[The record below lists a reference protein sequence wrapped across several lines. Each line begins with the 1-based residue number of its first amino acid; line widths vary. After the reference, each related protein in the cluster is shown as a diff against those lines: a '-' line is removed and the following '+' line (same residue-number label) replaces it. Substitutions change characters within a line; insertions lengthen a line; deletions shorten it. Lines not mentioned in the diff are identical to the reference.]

1 MTTPTNSIILP
12 SSDSDKQRI
21 KGAMDEISASY
32 TRIDAERDFIK
43 DAVESLSEDVGIPKK
58 YLSKMAKI
66 FHKENVSELISE
78 IEDIEALIETIS

>member
-21 KGAMDEISASY
+21 KGAMNEISASY

-43 DAVESLSEDVGIPKK
+43 EAIISLEDDVGIPKK
-58 YLSKMAKI
+58 YLAKMAKI
-66 FHKENVSELISE
+66 YHKENVSELISE
-78 IEDIEALIETIS
+78 IEVIEALLETIG

>member
-21 KGAMDEISASY
+21 KGAMNEISASY

-43 DAVESLSEDVGIPKK
+43 EAIVSLSDDG
-58 YLSKMAKI
+58 SKRDPI
-66 FHKENVSELISE
+66 DTQWRGNGDPIE
-78 IEDIEALIETIS
+78 IK